1 MIIMSTVNIL
11 NNLLVQPAD
20 CQIYI
25 AVINIPFVFVFFY
38 GLLTES
44 VAICNS
50 RKKVYII
57 MMAVIQIACLTS
69 LALIPISEENIKIL
83 VPLITVNSFAMA
95 VQDTII
101 DGLMVI

>member
-1 MIIMSTVNIL
+1 VE
-11 NNLLVQPAD
+11 PAD

-57 MMAVIQIACLTS
+57 MMAVI
-69 LALIPISEENIKIL
+69 
-83 VPLITVNSFAMA
+83 
-95 VQDTII
+95 
-101 DGLMVI
+101 